1 MQNIGRT
8 QIPSTLLGKYL
19 QLYLSIGKNEYNH
32 ETLES
37 DFDSMLVQT
46 IRNNTYYCAKI
57 FGSSVSDARF
67 KSLIYK
73 DVIPKNKEEVLI
85 QNLKLTFQ
93 KIHESTSTFFLLT
106 SEIQDLIRFVYR
118 DVLSTNKMQYRKIE
132 KQTKN
137 IDLLSGKFTTT
148 REQLEQLIA
157 LYQETIKRNE
167 YEISNIITNFYI
179 DFLNIKPFYDKNE
192 EIGLLLLYILLLSN
206 GYEVYHYISL
216 FEKIYHRKDVWDKL
230 VIQSSFNW
238 EVGYAQVLPLHE
250 FLIEQTIASYT
261 LLNDIVR
268 DYNFDKQLN
277 KSDNVENTIN
287 KLDEIFTKDDIRII
301 HPYISDS
308 TINRTLKRMRDEGK
322 IRPLGKGRSAKWM
335 KLYKSNNKFKFE
347 QLDLKI

>member
-1 MQNIGRT
+1 
-8 QIPSTLLGKYL
+8 
-19 QLYLSIGKNEYNH
+19 
-32 ETLES
+32 
-37 DFDSMLVQT
+37 
-46 IRNNTYYCAKI
+46 
-57 FGSSVSDARF
+57 
-67 KSLIYK
+67 
-73 DVIPKNKEEVLI
+73 
-85 QNLKLTFQ
+85 
-93 KIHESTSTFFLLT
+93 
-106 SEIQDLIRFVYR
+106 
-118 DVLSTNKMQYRKIE
+118 
-132 KQTKN
+132 
-137 IDLLSGKFTTT
+137 
-148 REQLEQLIA
+148 
-157 LYQETIKRNE
+157 
-167 YEISNIITNFYI
+167 
-179 DFLNIKPFYDKNE
+179 
-192 EIGLLLLYILLLSN
+192 
-206 GYEVYHYISL
+206 
-216 FEKIYHRKDVWDKL
+216 